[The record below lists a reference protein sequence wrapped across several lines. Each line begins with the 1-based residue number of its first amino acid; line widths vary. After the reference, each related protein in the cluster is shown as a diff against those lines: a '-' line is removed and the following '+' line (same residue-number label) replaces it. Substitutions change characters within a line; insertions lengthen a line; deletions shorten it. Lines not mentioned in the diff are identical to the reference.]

1 MKSMEKAAYKNA
13 ELSIEE
19 RVADLLPRMSLEQ
32 KIAQLNCLF
41 ANGGVAPDKEQMK
54 DGIGQVSAIFAGMT
68 AADNVKC
75 MREVQRILVEETELG
90 IPALIHAEGL
100 SGAVIAEATNFPVAI
115 GLGATWDD
123 EKINKMAN
131 VVRRQMRAVG
141 VNQSFSPVLDV
152 ARDLRWGRVG
162 ETYGES
168 PTLTAQMGVA
178 CVKGLQGEDL
188 KDGVAATSK
197 HFLGFAMGQ
206 GGFNLAGAS
215 ITPRE
220 LREVYAKPFEAAI
233 REAGLATVMNTYS
246 SIDNEPVVCS
256 KKMLTDLLRGEMGF
270 EGVTVT
276 DYASL
281 SRLKDVF
288 KVAKDYTQAGVMAF
302 NAGMDQELPAPV
314 GFGPEFC
321 EAVRRG
327 DVEEAYLNQVVGRIL
342 TLKFKLGLFDHPYPD
357 EGAVANVYHQPED
370 EELSYQLASESVVLL
385 KNEGYILPLK
395 ESCGTIAVIGPNADN
410 LRNIFGSYSYA
421 AFTEMCLEV
430 AKNQAAS
437 TAMEG
442 VETGTMDE
450 AVQAIAA
457 IPSFE
462 ALLPMMYPESRTIR
476 QALEER
482 MSAEKVIYARGC
494 DIMGADC
501 SGFEE
506 AVSAARNSDV
516 VVMVMGGKNG
526 SGCNCSIGENID
538 SSNIN
543 LPGVQEELVKA
554 VYETGKPIVLLHMDA
569 RPVCSEWIAE
579 HIPAILEVWYP
590 GQCGAKAVTDILFGE
605 KTPGGKLPFT
615 SIRNSGHVPVFAEHR
630 NGNGYN
636 DRRGLDADMDPDQNN
651 LPEGYINESAK
662 PLYPFGYGLSYTS
675 FSLHDLTVSKES
687 ISSEEGVEICCKV
700 TNVGQRSGDE
710 VVQLYISDRYASLI
724 RPKKELA
731 GFKRVSLEPEETK
744 TVAFQLD
751 ASQTAFLNHDMKW
764 MIEAG
769 GFDIMVG
776 TSSDEPKLTGTFQIK
791 DTRIMNGSAR
801 AFFAKAN
808 VVATKESQ
816 E

>member
-1 MKSMEKAAYKNA
+1 METLKNAAYKNA

-19 RVADLLPRMSLEQ
+19 RVADLLPRMNLEQ
-32 KIAQLNCLF
+32 KVAQLNCLF
-41 ANGGVAPDKEQMK
+41 ASGGVAPGKEQLK
-54 DGIGQVSAIFAGMT
+54 NGIGQISAVFAGMS
-68 AADNVKC
+68 AEQNVKC
-75 MREVQRILVEETELG
+75 MGEIQRILMEETELG

-123 EKINKMAN
+123 EKVNKMAN
-131 VVRRQMRAVG
+131 VIRKQMRAVG
-141 VNQSFSPVLDV
+141 VNQSLSPVLDV

-168 PTLTAQMGVA
+168 PTLISQMGVA
-178 CVKGLQGEDL
+178 CVKGLWGENL

-246 SIDNEPVVCS
+246 AIDNEPVVCS
-256 KKMLTDLLRGEMGF
+256 KKYLTDLLRGEMGF

-288 KVAKDYTQAGVMAF
+288 RVAEDYTQAGVMAF
-302 NAGMDQELPAPV
+302 NAGMDQELPETV
-314 GFGPEFC
+314 GFGDGFC
-321 EAVRRG
+321 EAVRNG
-327 DVEEAYLNQVVGRIL
+327 EVKESYLNQVVGRIL
-342 TLKFKLGLFDHPYPD
+342 TLKFKLGLFDHPYPE
-357 EGAVANVYHQPED
+357 EGAVADAYHRPED

-385 KNEGYILPLK
+385 KNEGNLLPLK
-395 ESCGTIAVIGPNADN
+395 ETYKTIAVIGPNADN
-410 LRNIFGSYSYA
+410 LRNIFGGYSYA

-430 AKNQAAS
+430 AKSQAAN

-442 VETGTMDE
+442 VDTGTMEE
-450 AVQAIAA
+450 AVQNLSA
-457 IPSFE
+457 IPPFE
-462 ALLPMMYPESRTIR
+462 ALLPMMYPSAKTIR
-476 QALEER
+476 QALEEKGV
-482 MSAEKVIYARGC
+482 AENVIYAKGC
-494 DIMGADC
+494 DVMGEER

-506 AVSAARNSDV
+506 AVRAAQKSDV
-516 VVMVMGGKNG
+516 VIMVMGGKNG

-538 SSNIN
+538 SSSIN

-569 RPVCSEWIAE
+569 RPLCSEWIVN

-590 GQCGAKAVTDILFGE
+590 GQCGAKAVVDILVGE

-615 SIRNSGHVPVFAEHR
+615 AIRNSGHVPVFAEHR

-636 DRRGLDADMDPDQNN
+636 DRRGLDAEMDPDKDN
-651 LPEGYINESAK
+651 LPEGYVNESAK

-675 FSLHDLTVSKES
+675 FSLHDLKIPKNV
-687 ISSEEGVEICCKV
+687 ISSDEAVEISCVV
-700 TNVGQRSGDE
+700 TNTGRYEGDE

-731 GFKRVSLEPEETK
+731 GFRRVSLVPGESK
-744 TVAFQLD
+744 TVVFMLQ

-764 MIEAG
+764 MIEVG
-769 GFDIMVG
+769 DFDVMIG
-776 TSSDEPKLTGTFQIK
+776 TSSEDFLLTSEFKIQ
-791 DTRIMNGSAR
+791 DTKVMESSAR
-801 AFFAKAN
+801 AFFAQSEIA
-808 VVATKESQ
+808 
-816 E
+816 